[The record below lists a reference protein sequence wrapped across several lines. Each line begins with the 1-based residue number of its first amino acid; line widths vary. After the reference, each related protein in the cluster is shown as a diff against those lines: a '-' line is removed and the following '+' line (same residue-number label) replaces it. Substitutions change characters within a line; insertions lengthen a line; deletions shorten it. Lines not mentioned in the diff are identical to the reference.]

1 MEEETVSSP
10 PGKLKSFF
18 ISSAGFLL
26 DGYDL
31 SVISF
36 ALLFLPKELH
46 LTPLQEG
53 LVSSASLM
61 GMILGS
67 VLLGLLSDKM
77 GRKRLMGLDLV
88 IFTVFAITSAL
99 SQNFLEMFLSRLL
112 LGVGIGGDYPLSSSL
127 MAEYSPSRSRGRYLV
142 GAVSM
147 YWVGTLLSAVVNLVF
162 LPTGDY
168 FWRYSFAFG
177 ALLSIPVIVARF
189 SLPESPRW
197 LISKGKLKGDG
208 IPTQEEENK
217 GVTGF
222 LDLFRMRLLPYLLL
236 VSAIWFLFDVA
247 SYGIGLYYPA
257 IFREFSLPSNYE
269 VIYATM
275 IIAVGAILGY
285 ILAEVAIDSLGRR
298 AVLLSGLGVMALL
311 LAVGGV
317 LRLTG
322 VVLVPYFAVFVAM
335 EQWAGAVTL
344 FYPAELFPTPVRSS
358 AQGFATA
365 VSRIGAVLGVVF
377 FPSMVKVLGLS
388 NSLILFSV
396 TSAIAFI
403 LALLLRETKRK
414 ELEEIS
420 LGLKEVKGRNP
431 ST

>member
-1 MEEETVSSP
+1 
-10 PGKLKSFF
+10 
-18 ISSAGFLL
+18 
-26 DGYDL
+26 
-31 SVISF
+31 
-36 ALLFLPKELH
+36 
-46 LTPLQEG
+46 
-53 LVSSASLM
+53 M

-142 GAVSM
+142 GAVSRS
-147 YWVGTLLSAVVNLVF
+147 WVGPLLSAVVNLVF

-311 LAVGGV
+311 LAVGGI